1 MTQIMELRRRSVRV
15 DDAELVER
23 MRAGDRTAFTALYRA
38 HAGAVHTAVR
48 DNVHDA
54 DSAADVVQE
63 TFTRALARLD
73 SLRQPDRFR
82 PWLLSIARHA
92 AVDHRRVASRVG
104 ALSDE
109 AAEALP
115 SERDAPDDHAE
126 LAELAELLE
135 AGVATLS
142 TRDATALSLVT
153 HLGFGA
159 AEVGAA
165 LGVKAGA
172 AKVVVH
178 RARRRLRDAVA
189 LQVLVRAQGEG
200 CAAFESLCGDDDLV
214 AAARHV
220 RSCAAC
226 GEAASREVGLYDAN
240 VVLAGTAS

>member
-1 MTQIMELRRRSVRV
+1 MTQVTELRPRPIRV
-15 DDAELVER
+15 DDADLVER
-23 MRAGDRTAFTALYRA
+23 VRSGDGAAFTALYRA
-38 HAGAVHTAVR
+38 HAGAVHSAVR

-63 TFTRALARLD
+63 TFARALARLD
-73 SLRQPDRFR
+73 SLRRPDRFR

-92 AVDHRRVASRVG
+92 AVDHRRIANRVRP
-104 ALSDE
+104 LSDE

-115 SERDAPDDHAE
+115 CERDAPDEHAE
-126 LAELAELLE
+126 LAELAELLD

-159 AEVGAA
+159 AEVGTA
-165 LGVKAGA
+165 LGVKPGA

-200 CAAFESLCGDDDLV
+200 CATFESLCGDDDLL

-220 RSCAAC
+220 RWCDAC
-226 GEAASREVGLYDAN
+226 GEAASREVGMYGTHLVN
-240 VVLAGTAS
+240 AG